1 MAQTDLKAN
10 LPGRELGGD
19 VTVADVVIAKLAGRA
34 SLLTYGVV
42 DMRRSLLSP
51 VVRLVSP
58 VTRLLSPV
66 TDLILP
72 VTRTLFPDGL
82 GEGVDVYAHESH
94 ADIVLHVVI
103 ERGLNLAEV
112 TRTLEEQ
119 VRFEVERVAG
129 VRVGDVRVRVEDVR
143 R

>member
-1 MAQTDLKAN
+1 MAQPDLKAN
-10 LPGRELGGD
+10 LPGRELRGD
-19 VTVADVVIAKLAGRA
+19 VTVADGVIAKLAGRA
-34 SLLTYGVV
+34 ALLTYGVI
-42 DMRRSLLSP
+42 DMRHSLLAP
-51 VVRLVSP
+51 VTRVLAP

-66 TDLILP
+66 TQLIAP
-72 VTRTLFPDGL
+72 VTRAFFPGEL

>member
-1 MAQTDLKAN
+1 VPQPDLKAN
-10 LPGRELGGD
+10 LPGRELRGD
-19 VTVADVVIAKLAGRA
+19 VTVADGVIAKLAGRA
-34 SLLTYGVV
+34 ALSTYGVI
-42 DMRRSLLSP
+42 DMRGSLLSP
-51 VVRLVSP
+51 ITRLFAP
-58 VTRLLSPV
+58 VTRLV
-66 TDLILP
+66 FTDD
-72 VTRTLFPDGL
+72 RGA
-82 GEGVDVYAHESH
+82 GVDVYAHESH

>member
-1 MAQTDLKAN
+1 MAQPDLKAN
-10 LPGRELGGD
+10 LPARELRGD
-19 VTVADVVIAKLAGRA
+19 VTVADGVIAKLAGRA
-34 SLLTYGVV
+34 ALLTYGVI

-51 VVRLVSP
+51 ITRLFSP
-58 VTRLLSPV
+58 VARLLFS
-66 TDLILP
+66 D
-72 VTRTLFPDGL
+72 DL

>member
-1 MAQTDLKAN
+1 VAQPDLKAN
-10 LPGRELGGD
+10 LPARELRGD
-19 VTVADVVIAKLAGRA
+19 VTVADGVIAKLAGRA
-34 SLLTYGVV
+34 ALLTYGVI

-51 VVRLVSP
+51 ITRLFSP
-58 VTRLLSPV
+58 VARLLFS
-66 TDLILP
+66 D
-72 VTRTLFPDGL
+72 DL